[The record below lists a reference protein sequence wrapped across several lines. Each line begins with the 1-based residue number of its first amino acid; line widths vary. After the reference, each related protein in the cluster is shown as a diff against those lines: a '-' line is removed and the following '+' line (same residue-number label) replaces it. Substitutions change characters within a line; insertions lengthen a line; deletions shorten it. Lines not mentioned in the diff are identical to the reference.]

1 MTESTGS
8 YSIMTAH
15 QHPEIDVG
23 RILQQLRDDIRS
35 QRLATSASES
45 SAIERELRQAL
56 DDIEL
61 YRVVSA
67 HWPLKSHNLVDKI
80 VVTLNKL
87 VRRLLRWYINPIVE
101 QQNAYNNTI
110 AHAVRLL
117 AESYT
122 ELKEQDSGGEGQGVG
137 KHMEQRG
144 SGSAGQSMPPG
155 TQAGPELLHG
165 TTAQA
170 QPPASILPDNQRDAV
185 PNIQDLQMLVAER
198 ARHEPPAQFLE
209 LQLAALQP
217 QLALQQHV
225 QAHWPLEGQT
235 LVQRIAAFVHKLM
248 RQYLRWLV
256 NPIVEQQNHA
266 NVAMTNVIDLLVQ
279 VDEQRRAELARKCA
293 KR

>member
-1 MTESTGS
+1 
-8 YSIMTAH
+8 MTAH

-23 RILQQLRDDIRS
+23 RILQQLRNDIRS

-117 AESYT
+117 AESYA
-122 ELKEQDSGGEGQGVG
+122 ELKQQGSEVSGRSTGEDIEQP
-137 KHMEQRG
+137 G
-144 SGSAGQSMPPG
+144 SGSGQQEHGELESTSQVPP
-155 TQAGPELLHG
+155 PEDSVPSN
-165 TTAQA
+165 
-170 QPPASILPDNQRDAV
+170 QPNVVPD
-185 PNIQDLQMLVAER
+185 IQDLQMLVTER

-217 QLALQQHV
+217 QLALHQHV

-235 LVQRIAAFVHKLM
+235 LVQRTAAFVHKLM

-256 NPIVEQQNHA
+256 NPIVEQQNNA

-279 VDEQRRAELARKCA
+279 VDEQRRAELARKRA